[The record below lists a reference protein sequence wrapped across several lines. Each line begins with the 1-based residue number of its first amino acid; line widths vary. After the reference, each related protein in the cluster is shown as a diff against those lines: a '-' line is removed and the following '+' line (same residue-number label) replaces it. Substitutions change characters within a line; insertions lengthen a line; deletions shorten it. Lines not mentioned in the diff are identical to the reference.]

1 MNTTENTVIDIT
13 DKPKK
18 EINKKAIGL
27 VVLAGAIAIAL
38 MIAGGQITKAMYPP
52 KMPANQQCISSSDA
66 GSKAAKVFADQ
77 LSAALIGKDAPAPDM
92 AAVKTAANDCRTH
105 SKEYN
110 IVEAK

>member
-1 MNTTENTVIDIT
+1 MNTTENTVIDVT

-18 EINKKAIGL
+18 EINKKAIGY
-27 VVLAGAIAIAL
+27 VVAAGVIAIAL

-52 KMPANQQCISSSDA
+52 KLPGNQQCLASNDA
-66 GSKAAKVFADQ
+66 SAKAAKVFADQ
-77 LSAALIGKDAPAPDM
+77 LSAALVGKDAPAPDM
-92 AAVKTAANDCRTH
+92 SLVKNAANGCREH